1 MGWTLAGRE
10 ASKILMSDMRK
21 ILAGLIVVVVACG
34 GAWGQTHKVAKPE
47 NVVRAVGVYEWTGDL
62 SKPAASRLIPVSLF
76 IDGELQDAGVYMAR
90 PVPFALE
97 TGNVYE
103 LQDSGVAKGFLDVA
117 YARHV
122 SATDATGASAYD
134 DGWFGYGSYKPP
146 VMARKSAPL
155 KASKTLPVITSSA
168 SDSKPHLT
176 DKSGNPVQTG
186 SAGSGSSSADDSDRP
201 TMKRRTSDTSSASSS
216 GSTTTDTSS
225 TKSGGSDTA
234 DDPDRPTM
242 KRHTPADTGSGSGST
257 TSDTASSKG
266 GGSTPSD
273 DPDRPTLKR
282 RSPGDAGSQMGS
294 DLGST
299 PSLNNDPDR
308 PNLHHGRPAGSTTG
322 ASDDDLP
329 KMVGLPTSMHQMVAV
344 SDAANRDP
352 HEFARPWEDAAE
364 RAAVLAKMQGFAR
377 ALLAG
382 YKSGPV
388 VAPKAMASTAA
399 PSTAAPSTAASSA
412 AVAAAASADGGPP
425 TLKRGIPAK
434 TASTTSAAKTSTTPA
449 TKTSTTTTAKTTSTT
464 TARKTGKAAPAPVE
478 LVDEE
483 LKGYTLSYGG
493 AATYVY
499 TANTGGTGADL
510 RYVTVV
516 AQADALGEVKPAL
529 QSVTDAAHLDR
540 TPWMRLV
547 DVVDVEAS
555 NRASLLFEMRAQNS
569 RQFGLYRVIAA
580 KPEQIFLTGS
590 TQ

>member
-399 PSTAAPSTAASSA
+399 PSTATAT
-412 AVAAAASADGGPP
+412 AASADSGPP

-434 TASTTSAAKTSTTPA
+434 TASTTPA
-449 TKTSTTTTAKTTSTT
+449 AKTTSTT
-464 TARKTGKAAPAPVE
+464 AARKTGKVAPAP
-478 LVDEE
+478 LVLQDEE

-516 AQADALGEVKPAL
+516 AQADALGELKPAL

>member
-103 LQDSGVAKGFLDVA
+103 LQDSGIAKGFLDLA

-146 VMARKSAPL
+146 VMQRKSAPL
-155 KASKTLPVITSSA
+155 RASKTLPVITSSA
-168 SDSKPHLT
+168 SDSKPHLS
-176 DKSGNPVQTG
+176 DKSGNPVQAGGSGSGSTAG
-186 SAGSGSSSADDSDRP
+186 SAGSGSSS
-201 TMKRRTSDTSSASSS
+201 T
-216 GSTTTDTSS
+216 
-225 TKSGGSDTA
+225 

-242 KRHTPADTGSGSGST
+242 KRHTSDTGSGSGST

-266 GGSTPSD
+266 SGSAPSD

-282 RSPGDAGSQMGS
+282 RSPGDVGSQVGS
-294 DLGST
+294 DVGST

-322 ASDDDLP
+322 ATDDDLP
-329 KMVGLPTSMHQMVAV
+329 KMTGLPTSMHQMVAV

-382 YKSGPV
+382 YKSGAV
-388 VAPKAMASTAA
+388 AAPKAVASTAA
-399 PSTAAPSTAASSA
+399 PSTATAT
-412 AVAAAASADGGPP
+412 AASADSGPP

-434 TASTTSAAKTSTTPA
+434 TASTTPAPKPSSTPA
-449 TKTSTTTTAKTTSTT
+449 AKTTSTT
-464 TARKTGKAAPAPVE
+464 AARKTGKVAPAP
-478 LVDEE
+478 LVLQDEE

-516 AQADALGEVKPAL
+516 AQADALGELKPAL

>member
-1 MGWTLAGRE
+1 
-10 ASKILMSDMRK
+10 
-21 ILAGLIVVVVACG
+21 
-34 GAWGQTHKVAKPE
+34 
-47 NVVRAVGVYEWTGDL
+47 
-62 SKPAASRLIPVSLF
+62 
-76 IDGELQDAGVYMAR
+76 
-90 PVPFALE
+90 
-97 TGNVYE
+97 
-103 LQDSGVAKGFLDVA
+103 
-117 YARHV
+117 
-122 SATDATGASAYD
+122 
-134 DGWFGYGSYKPP
+134 
-146 VMARKSAPL
+146 
-155 KASKTLPVITSSA
+155 
-168 SDSKPHLT
+168 
-176 DKSGNPVQTG
+176 
-186 SAGSGSSSADDSDRP
+186 
-201 TMKRRTSDTSSASSS
+201 
-216 GSTTTDTSS
+216 
-225 TKSGGSDTA
+225 
-234 DDPDRPTM
+234 
-242 KRHTPADTGSGSGST
+242 
-257 TSDTASSKG
+257 
-266 GGSTPSD
+266 
-273 DPDRPTLKR
+273 
-282 RSPGDAGSQMGS
+282 MGS
-294 DLGST
+294 DVGST

-344 SDAANRDP
+344 SDASNRDP

-364 RAAVLAKMQGFAR
+364 RAAVLSKMQGFAR

-382 YKSGPV
+382 YKSGAV
-388 VAPKAMASTAA
+388 AAPKATASTAA
-399 PSTAAPSTAASSA
+399 PSSAASSP

-434 TASTTSAAKTSTTPA
+434 TASTTPA
-449 TKTSTTTTAKTTSTT
+449 TKTNSTTTAKSTSTT
-464 TARKTGKAAPAPVE
+464 AARKTGKAAPAPVG

-516 AQADALGEVKPAL
+516 AQADALGELKPAL